1 MVLFKKQ
8 KKRLQ
13 DFLNKHDDNILVSTL
28 TQFAVGLGLV
38 ATFLIIFLIAAI
50 PLSLITELIGPGW
63 TIGGAIIALIVWFVG
78 FMTCT
83 DLQTRKIP

>member
-1 MVLFKKQ
+1 MDLFKKQ

-13 DFLNKHDDNILVSTL
+13 GFLNKHEDNILISTL
-28 TQFAVGLGLV
+28 THFAVGLGLLV
-38 ATFLIIFLIAAI
+38 AFLLMFVILAI

-83 DLQTRKIP
+83 DIQTRKIP